1 MDYIL
6 YFFRALFRKLGWILL
21 GTALITL
28 LVYLKTANMRG
39 TYDVETT
46 LYTGVV
52 SGYGIEANNTGV
64 NWALAQNAIDNLI
77 NIIQS
82 ESTLKRVSIRLF
94 SRILVKGSP
103 DKDQNGITA
112 GSYNYTYD
120 HMKNSPHGKELIS
133 LIDRS
138 SEDKTVE
145 NFLKYEKAD
154 VNNYIYG
161 LFYYQH
167 PYYSRAA
174 LKRIQVT
181 RLGSSDLLRVNYSSG
196 DPGISYN
203 TIEILMKEFVN
214 EYRILRYGETDK
226 VIEYFRS
233 ELQRIGKELA
243 GHEDDLTKYN
253 VDNRI
258 INYYDETKEIAS
270 INKEFELREQDVM
283 FAYNSSKAMLE
294 ELERQMDSNAKQA
307 ITNLRLIDKLK
318 EASALTG
325 RITEMEMVP
334 ENNSDNGNQLKKN
347 KDLLEQT
354 RKELSEISNQYVDQQ
369 YSKNG
374 VARTNIVEQWLDQ
387 ILLYEK
393 AKAELEIVKKSRID
407 LNEKYQFYAPVGTT
421 IKRKERVINFSEQ
434 SYLTNL
440 ASYNEALMRKKNL
453 EMTSAALKVLN
464 PPAYPIS
471 PGATNRRKLVYM
483 ACFGAFLFLTG
494 IFILIELTDRTLR
507 DSQRANKLTKCPV
520 LGDFPNTKNRKPTSR
535 YFAYDK
541 EATQALSGAIL
552 RFFTH
557 REKDAPYILNLLSTK
572 EGCGK
577 SYVGEHIENHWK
589 SLGLKVRRITDGV
602 DFNSGSSE
610 FQLAGDINDIYTRG
624 EEDILIAEYP
634 SLCKS
639 NIPTPL
645 LREAQLNMMVVS
657 ADYGWRTTDKIL
669 LGKLENQIGSKPYL
683 CLNRAPVYDIENYTG
698 MLPPYTLFRNITYR
712 LSQFALTESFIHWR
726 DLLRKKQNTRS
737 MQVTATEEEDDD

>member
-6 YFFRALFRKLGWILL
+6 YFLRALSRKLGWILL

-120 HMKNSPHGKELIS
+120 HMKNSPHGKELVS

-181 RLGSSDLLRVNYSSG
+181 RLGSSDLLRINYSSG

-334 ENNSDNGNQLKKN
+334 DNNSNNGNQLKKN

-393 AKAELEIVKKSRID
+393 AKAELEIVKKSRLD

-520 LGDFPNTKNRKPTSR
+520 LGDFPIIKKRKTAPR
-535 YFAYDK
+535 DLAYDK
-541 EATQALSGAIL
+541 EATQALSSAIL

-577 SYVGEHIENHWK
+577 SYVGEHIENYWK

-610 FQLAGDINDIYTRG
+610 FQLADHINDIYTRG
-624 EEDILIAEYP
+624 EEDILIVEYP

-645 LREAQLNMMVVS
+645 LREAQLNMIVVS

-669 LGKLENQIGSKPYL
+669 LGKLESQIGSKPYL
-683 CLNRAPVYDIENYTG
+683 CLNRAPVYDVENYTG
-698 MLPPYTLFRNITYR
+698 MLPPYTLFRNISYR

-737 MQVTATEEEDDD
+737 TPITATEEEDDD

>member
-6 YFFRALFRKLGWILL
+6 YFLRALSRKLWWILL

-39 TYDVETT
+39 SYDVETT

-52 SGYGIEANNTGV
+52 SGYGIEANNAGV
-64 NWALAQNAIDNLI
+64 NWAIAQNAIDNLI

-94 SRILVKGSP
+94 SRILVKGDP

-112 GSYNYTYD
+112 GSYRYTYD
-120 HMKNSPHGKELIS
+120 HMKNSPHGKELVA
-133 LIDRS
+133 LIDRN
-138 SEDKTVE
+138 SEDKTME

-196 DPGISYN
+196 DPGVSYN
-203 TIEILMKEFVN
+203 TVDILMKEFVN

-233 ELQRIGKELA
+233 ELQRIGNELA
-243 GHEDDLTKYN
+243 KHEDDLTKYN

-258 INYYDETKEIAS
+258 INYYDETKEIAA

-307 ITNLRLIDKLK
+307 ITNLRLIEKLK
-318 EASALTG
+318 EASSLTG

-334 ENNSDNGNQLKKN
+334 ENNSDNGNQLKRN

-354 RKELSEISNQYVDQQ
+354 RKELSEISNQYVNEQ
-369 YSKNG
+369 YSKSG

-407 LNEKYQFYAPVGTT
+407 LNDKYQFYAPVGTT

-471 PGATNRRKLVYM
+471 PGSTNRRKIVYM
-483 ACFGAFLFLTG
+483 ACFAAFLLLTG
-494 IFILIELTDRTLR
+494 FFVLIELTDRTLR
-507 DSQRANKLTKCPV
+507 DSHRANKLTKCPI
-520 LGDFPNTKNRKPTSR
+520 LGDFPAIRGRKATPR
-535 YFAYDK
+535 ELAYDT
-541 EATQALSGAIL
+541 EATRSLSNAIL
-552 RFFTH
+552 RFFNQ
-557 REKDAPYILNLLSTK
+557 RNDDGPYILNLLSTK

-577 SYVGEHIENHWK
+577 SYVGEHIEKYWK
-589 SLGLKVRRITDGV
+589 SLGLNVRRITDGT
-602 DFNSGSSE
+602 DFRTASSA
-610 FQLAGDINDIYTRG
+610 FQLAGTINDIYTRG
-624 EEDILIAEYP
+624 NEDILIVEYP
-634 SLCKS
+634 ALCQS

-645 LREAQLNMMVVS
+645 LREAQLNLMVAS
-657 ADYGWRTTDKIL
+657 ADYGWRTTDRL
-669 LGKLENQIGSKPYL
+669 LLAKLEKQIGSKPYL
-683 CLNRAPVYDIENYTG
+683 CLNRAPIYDIENYTG
-698 MLPPYTLFRNITYR
+698 MLPPYTLSRNISYR
-712 LSQFALTESFIHWR
+712 LSQFALGESVIHWK
-726 DLLRKKQNTRS
+726 DLFRKKRNLRS
-737 MQVTATEEEDDD
+737 ATDAADAEEDDD